1 MALSKA
7 DIANYKERLE
17 KMRDQILFSLHG
29 ASENAKSSSESGHG
43 YSQHQADQGTDD
55 FERTVS
61 LELSS
66 QEYNVLKQVERALEK
81 IKEGTYGLCD
91 LTEKPIPKKRLD
103 AIPYATMTVEA
114 QDKMEKGLL

>member
-1 MALSKA
+1 MALTKA
-7 DIANYKERLE
+7 DIAVFKERLE
-17 KMRDQILFSLHG
+17 KMRAQILSSLHG
-29 ASENAKSSSESGHG
+29 ASESAKVSDIARG

-66 QEYNVLKQVERALEK
+66 QEYHVLKQVERALNK
-81 IKEGTYGLCD
+81 IEEGTYGICD

-103 AIPYATMTVEA
+103 VIPYATMTVEA
-114 QDKMEKGLL
+114 QEKMEKGLL